1 MITVVVV
8 IIIIIIMPADNHD
21 DDFEGSGVHYTCTE
35 KYRKHFPR
43 KYWVPALFGISR
55 FRKPN
60 DQRYVNNC
68 TRTILHLAG
77 L

>member
-35 KYRKHFPR
+35 KYRKHFRENTGSLPCSE
-43 KYWVPALFGISR
+43 FQGSG
-55 FRKPN
+55 N
-60 DQRYVNNC
+60 Q
-68 TRTILHLAG
+68 TINVM
-77 L
+77 